1 MKDMKELLANLR
13 KYSPLS
19 DTSPSTYIDQYL
31 AVEHDKDRYN
41 FVSAIK
47 TGKLS
52 VVTRMVDW
60 YIEEFCAVTMAD
72 ILKETKETIF
82 ELDDTT
88 YSFLGFSETGTPK
101 FRKLGDMKI
110 INLQFSLESEV
121 RRIF

>member
-1 MKDMKELLANLR
+1 MKDMKELLVNLR

-41 FVSAIK
+41 FVFAIK

-60 YIEEFCAVTMAD
+60 YIDEFCTVTMAD
-72 ILKETKETIF
+72 ILKETKETLF

-121 RRIF
+121 RRVF

>member
-19 DTSPSTYIDQYL
+19 GTSAFTYIEQYL

-41 FVSAIK
+41 FINAIK
-47 TGKLS
+47 SGKLS
-52 VVTRMVDW
+52 VVTRMIDW
-60 YIEEFCAVTMAD
+60 YIDEFFSVTMAD
-72 ILKETKETIF
+72 ILKETREVVF
-82 ELDDTT
+82 ELDEISYT
-88 YSFLGFSETGTPK
+88 FLGFSETGSPK
-101 FRKLGDMKI
+101 FRKLGEMTI

>member
-1 MKDMKELLANLR
+1 MKDMKELLLNLER
-13 KYSPLS
+13 YSPLS
-19 DTSPSTYIDQYL
+19 GTSPKTYFDNYL

-41 FVSAIK
+41 FVNAIK

-52 VVTRMVDW
+52 VVKRMIDW
-60 YIEEFCAVTMAD
+60 YIDEFCPVTMAD
-72 ILKETKETIF
+72 ILKNPKETLF